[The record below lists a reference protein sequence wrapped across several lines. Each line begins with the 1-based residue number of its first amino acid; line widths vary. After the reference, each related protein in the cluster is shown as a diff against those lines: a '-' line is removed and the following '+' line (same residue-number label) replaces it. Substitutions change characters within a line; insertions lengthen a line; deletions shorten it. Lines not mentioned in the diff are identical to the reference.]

1 MDSEEG
7 VEVTILIVLTFS
19 FIFFVSNKHSSQVV
33 WNEALFSSSKKFK
46 AQEEKLKRVFEA
58 LTQIEHPN
66 IVHFH
71 HYWLD
76 PVTNKLCSFAPKFT
90 LRPPC
95 MTSGHRGHRHNNHCH
110 QGGDLRRNCAE
121 GG

>member
-1 MDSEEG
+1 MVINSF
-7 VEVTILIVLTFS
+7 VRSMISIPFSILS
-19 FIFFVSNKHSSQVV
+19 HSPQVV

-76 PVTNKLCSFAPKFT
+76 PVRKQAPCTLHKF
-90 LRPPC
+90 
-95 MTSGHRGHRHNNHCH
+95 
-110 QGGDLRRNCAE
+110 
-121 GG
+121 